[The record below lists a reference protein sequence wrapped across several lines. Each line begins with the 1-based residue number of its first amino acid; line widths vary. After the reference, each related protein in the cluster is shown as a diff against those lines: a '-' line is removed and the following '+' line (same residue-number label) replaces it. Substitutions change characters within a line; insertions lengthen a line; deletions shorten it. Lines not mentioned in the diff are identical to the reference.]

1 MTLPEKQAA
10 MRDRAAG
17 NGPIIFA
24 SQLAPIVRELLT
36 GSPAQEA
43 LAAAMITM
51 IQHLEATI
59 AGESTVEDR
68 NRAIDTLCWIFTNS
82 TRAAQT
88 VARASAKREEAKK
101 RRTRHEAER
110 ERQKRAVAEI
120 PLIISRKRAAIQK
133 KLDQALKG

>member
-1 MTLPEKQAA
+1 
-10 MRDRAAG
+10 
-17 NGPIIFA
+17 
-24 SQLAPIVRELLT
+24 
-36 GSPAQEA
+36 
-43 LAAAMITM
+43 MITM